1 MTEAPM
7 RLERTDMWST
17 RFGLLAAVENALG
30 AVVELLAAA
39 LVAVAAIILFAGVIS
54 RYVFQKP
61 LTWTD
66 EVAIALFLWLSML
79 GAAVA
84 LRRGSHMRL
93 TLAIDR
99 LPLRWRRWFDAAW
112 RIVAL
117 AFLAAL

>member
-39 LVAVAAIILFAGVIS
+39 LVAVEAIILFAGVIS

-84 LRRGSHMRL
+84 LRRGGPMRL
-93 TLAIDR
+93 TLASD
-99 LPLRWRRWFDAAW
+99 PLS
-112 RIVAL
+112 AL
-117 AFLAAL
+117 CGG